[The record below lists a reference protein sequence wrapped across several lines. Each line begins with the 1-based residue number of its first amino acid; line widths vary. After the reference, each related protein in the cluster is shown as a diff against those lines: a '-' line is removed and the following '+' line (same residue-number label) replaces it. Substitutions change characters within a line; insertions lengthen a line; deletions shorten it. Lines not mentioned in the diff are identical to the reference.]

1 MPASL
6 RPFITAPEPDDEPQG
21 PPGIRFEPGRV
32 YELNDTGAI
41 ISRHGRREA
50 ARLAGEAA
58 VQAQAEEEAIAA
70 STLDAETAAILQEK
84 HDVDVAL
91 QIRAA
96 EIRRRDADAAVT
108 AAQNEGAGAEQ
119 KPPAIYVKRA
129 AG

>member
-1 MPASL
+1 MATLSTGCPVRS
-6 RPFITAPEPDDEPQG
+6 DEGGHQKAG
-21 PPGIRFEPGRV
+21 PPRKGSPDAGRQARGRPQPLPRF
-32 YELNDTGAI
+32 
-41 ISRHGRREA
+41 
-50 ARLAGEAA
+50 AR